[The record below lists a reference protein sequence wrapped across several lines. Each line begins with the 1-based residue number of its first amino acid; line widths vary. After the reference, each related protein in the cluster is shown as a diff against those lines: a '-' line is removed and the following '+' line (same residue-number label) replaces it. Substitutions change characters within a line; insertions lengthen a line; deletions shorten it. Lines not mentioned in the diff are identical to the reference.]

1 VITSW
6 PKRGR
11 IHRKLDLPAVRGRDP
26 QGPPGVDAVDGE
38 LVASGVPDRQQVG
51 AEVSETSVVLLN
63 NQTLVLGE
71 LIQNKRTFN
80 RTGIPFLNRIPVLGL
95 LFGSIEEKIEKT
107 ELVLLITP
115 RVVGT
120 ALDAAR
126 ITDQMRRVT
135 PELEDSIRRAPRPPS
150 PPPAH

>member
-1 VITSW
+1 MGSG
-6 PKRGR
+6 PLG
-11 IHRKLDLPAVRGRDP
+11 PERGRDLRGAAE
-26 QGPPGVDAVDGE
+26 QSDAGP
-38 LVASGVPDRQQVG
+38 R
-51 AEVSETSVVLLN
+51 
-63 NQTLVLGE
+63 
-71 LIQNKRTFN
+71 RTDPEQAHVQ
-80 RTGIPFLNRIPVLGL
+80 PFLNRIPILGL

-126 ITDQMRRVT
+126 ITDQMRRIT